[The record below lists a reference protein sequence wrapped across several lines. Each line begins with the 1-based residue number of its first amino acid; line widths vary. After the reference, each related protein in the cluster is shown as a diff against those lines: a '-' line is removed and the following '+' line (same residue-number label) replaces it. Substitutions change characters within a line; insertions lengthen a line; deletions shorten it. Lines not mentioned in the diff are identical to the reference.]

1 MFSYFFQ
8 EAGKDR
14 KERLDDREQDLFN
27 ILIDKNNID
36 PDEVGKIMN
45 QHDKDMEDYES
56 TEYI

>member
-14 KERLDDREQDLFN
+14 KERLDDREKELFN
-27 ILIDKNNID
+27 NLIDKNNID
-36 PDEVGKIMN
+36 SDEVGKIMN